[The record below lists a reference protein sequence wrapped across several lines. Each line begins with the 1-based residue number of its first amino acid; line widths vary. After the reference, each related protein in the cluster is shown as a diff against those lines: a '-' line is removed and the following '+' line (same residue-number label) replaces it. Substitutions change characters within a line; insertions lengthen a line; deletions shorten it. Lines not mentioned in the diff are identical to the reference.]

1 MNSNFFLDSPVAPP
15 DLLPPDFSP
24 SKLAAIHDRPPPD
37 HHPANFPKTILRLS
51 TLTAM
56 FCLFV
61 SMVQATQALQV
72 LQTDRVAVETI
83 EVDGI
88 LMLKTPVAN
97 PDRNPL
103 AQFIPFVAPPT
114 TTTTT
119 VRAWSAL
126 PAQRGQSIEQLFQH
140 QSQSLVAKAVGSA
153 EGTRQPDGGT
163 NRAYYGHVDPGNAV
177 WNVGTFSYQHC
188 GKCAPEEADRRQLQR
203 LASQFTQIQRY
214 AQQQYNMQLSLEAQ
228 LNAIDLANQA
238 PLAALTQG
246 GFIDRL
252 DQAQRNGLTGSDAIL
267 QARVYAYKNPTTN
280 RWEAPGLGNTLSSI
294 THDQA
299 RRQAAIARALE
310 LHQ

>member
-1 MNSNFFLDSPVAPP
+1 MNSHFFLDAPIADLHPPDAPP
-15 DLLPPDFSP
+15 
-24 SKLAAIHDRPPPD
+24 
-37 HHPANFPKTILRLS
+37 ANLTKTVLRLS
-51 TLTAM
+51 TLAAM
-56 FCLFV
+56 FGLFI
-61 SMVQATQALQV
+61 SMVQATQARN
-72 LQTDRVAVETI
+72 TDRAAVETI
-83 EVDGI
+83 EVDGV

-97 PDRNPL
+97 PDRNLL

-114 TTTTT
+114 TTTT
-119 VRAWSAL
+119 VRAWSPL
-126 PAQRGQSIEQLFQH
+126 REQSGQSIAQMFQH

-203 LASQFTQIQRY
+203 LAAQFTQIQRY

-252 DQAQRNGLTGSDAIL
+252 DQAHRNGLTGSDAIL

-299 RRQAAIARALE
+299 RRQAAIARAIE
-310 LHQ
+310 LHH